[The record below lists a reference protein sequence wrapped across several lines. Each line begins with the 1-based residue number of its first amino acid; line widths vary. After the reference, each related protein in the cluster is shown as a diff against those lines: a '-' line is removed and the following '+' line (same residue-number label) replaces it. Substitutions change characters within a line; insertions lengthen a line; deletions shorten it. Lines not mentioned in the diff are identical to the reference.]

1 MEYVPQNK
9 EVSPTIH
16 NKHNHKRPRTHLAMN
31 ANEDD
36 PVVGEIDVF
45 LRSPDPNNEVHLMQ
59 YPLRHALS
67 TIGSERKIIDVQLR
81 PRHARIQMKLALYPE
96 SHDFTHTKSF
106 NQNPLVEKNIGQ
118 QQTLTSQ
125 AHLHPPQSNFAVGCF
140 VPDSPSGAAFSIVP
154 VRAVQQLR
162 PTFSHIDD
170 HDRQQ
175 LIARAE
181 RKGLLP
187 SGAVEAPTTASPLQL
202 SFRRRETERAAERRR
217 NSYATLRQREKGDA
231 WVPIQFAHRHR
242 PDVLAKRQA
251 LFSALHHVDVKDT
264 LFERGTSYRDL
275 FETHTRH
282 MRGGFVAKG
291 SRARREHHLSAQ
303 ELHALD
309 TDVAVA
315 QALEQARIVRFAE
328 VRQLIGVHRA
338 EDEVVS
344 ALRKAAYCV
353 RGLWVVKKS
362 GKDVGKKNASERYDA
377 CRILL
382 LDLFRRCNAVRTSE
396 AIHTLGEPLLIS
408 FASVLSILQEVGER
422 QKGVGWQLRLVCDD
436 AFVKQH
442 EEVCRTADEDWER
455 WVENAR
461 ECLRK
466 AMRRRR

>member
-1 MEYVPQNK
+1 
-9 EVSPTIH
+9 
-16 NKHNHKRPRTHLAMN
+16 MN

-45 LRSPDPNNEVHLMQ
+45 FRTPDQNNELHLMQ

-67 TIGSERKIIDVQLR
+67 AIGSERKIHDVQLR
-81 PRHARIQMKLALYPE
+81 PRHARIQMRLALYPE
-96 SHDFTHTKSF
+96 SDDFTHTKSF
-106 NQNPLVEKNIGQ
+106 NQNPILEKKIGQ
-118 QQTLTSQ
+118 EQTLTSQ
-125 AHLHPPQSNFAVGCF
+125 AHLQPPQSNYTIGCF
-140 VPDSPSGAAFSIVP
+140 VPDTPSGPAFTIVP
-154 VRAVQQLR
+154 IRAVQQLR

-187 SGAVEAPTTASPLQL
+187 SGTVEAPSAASPLTL

-217 NSYATLRQREKGDA
+217 NSYATLKQRERSDA
-231 WVPIQFAHRHR
+231 WIPIQFAHRHR
-242 PDVLAKRQA
+242 DDVLAKKQA
-251 LFSALHHVDVKDT
+251 LFSAFDHIDVKDT

-282 MRGGFVAKG
+282 MRAGFVAKAG
-291 SRARREHHLSAQ
+291 GVRKEPLSAQ
-303 ELHALD
+303 QLHVLG
-309 TDVAVA
+309 TDAAVV
-315 QALEQARIVRFAE
+315 QAMEQARIVRFAE
-328 VRQLIGVHRA
+328 LHRLIGLHRP
-338 EDEVVS
+338 EDEVLS

-353 RGLWVVKKS
+353 RGLWVVKKC
-362 GKDVGKKNASERYDA
+362 GKDVGRKNASERYDA
-377 CRILL
+377 CRMLL
-382 LDLFRRCNAVRTSE
+382 LDVFRRSNAVRTSD
-396 AIHTLGEPLLIS
+396 AIHTLGEPLLVS

-436 AFVKQH
+436 KFVKEH
-442 EEVCRTADEDWER
+442 EELCRTVDEDWER

-466 AMRRRR
+466 AVRRRR